1 MRELY
6 HTDDAAPGRLAIAV
20 SPRHIVLV
28 GLPGAGKTTIG
39 RRAAELLGAPFIDLD
54 EAVVRQAGKSVARI
68 FAEDGE
74 VVFRALEK
82 SIAGDVLR
90 GEPGVVATGGGFMMD
105 RGNRANALGAGLVI
119 YLEASPSMAAQR
131 IRGTSGRPLLDGL
144 EAKVEMGRLLSQR
157 ESAYL
162 ESHERLNTDEQAP
175 DEAAGLVAKL
185 ARERGGW

>member
-1 MRELY
+1 M
-6 HTDDAAPGRLAIAV
+6 

-39 RRAAELLGAPFIDLD
+39 RRAAELLGAPFTDLD
-54 EAVVRQAGKSVARI
+54 EAVVRHAGKSVARI

-90 GEPGVVATGGGFMMD
+90 GEPGVLATGGGFMMD

-119 YLEASPSMAAQR
+119 YLETSPAQAAAR
-131 IRGTSGRPLLDGL
+131 VRGTSGRPLLDGL
-144 EAKVEMGRLLSQR
+144 ETKVALGRLFSQR
-157 ESAYL
+157 ESSYL
-162 ESHERLNTDEQAP
+162 ESHERVSTDQQTE
-175 DEAAGLVAKL
+175 DEAADLVVKL

>member
-1 MRELY
+1 MSR
-6 HTDDAAPGRLAIAV
+6 
-20 SPRHIVLV
+20 RHIVLV

-39 RRAAELLGAPFIDLD
+39 RRAAELLGAPFVDLD

-68 FAEDGE
+68 FADDGE

-82 SIAGDVLR
+82 SMAGDVLR
-90 GEPGVVATGGGFMMD
+90 GEPGVLATGGGFMMD

-119 YLEASPSMAAQR
+119 YLEASPSLAAQR

-157 ESAYL
+157 EAAYL
-162 ESHERLNTDEQAP
+162 ESHERVSTDDQTQE
-175 DEAAGLVAKL
+175 EAAELVAKL